1 MFSYFSLLVETMVF
15 DKIQVNFL
23 IVGHTHSSI
32 DQYFSILSK
41 AIGDCEFIGSP
52 MALEALFE
60 KAHKAGKLAN
70 KPLIQRQLTAYYDVI
85 TALFPYVNKK
95 IKVSLSLNLK
105 YLFKML
111 NFFFLIKF
119 FQVPHRFVITLFGG
133 RAIMQ
138 YKMFSGDEEFLPR
151 RPDGLIDSFAK
162 MEELSVDFAP
172 PKLLSVI
179 NGEDELLNNLN
190 INNNTNS
197 SSKLNKAQL
206 DTLINIQQL
215 MPHFEKLSIS
225 SNKQLED
232 RMNKEAESG
241 YLTPQILTEIK
252 HNAVNSFKVYQ
263 QNVMIKASNSDSGFI
278 MWLTLCDGLPPLEEL
293 NPDLIDPE
301 LAILDLIEQ
310 EKKKKEKK
318 LFKNNTFNKNINNL
332 INNNKESDIEQN
344 NSGVFEITE
353 SDIEDEDHDD
363 CEIIEKSTIAESN
376 NSIILVNEVN

>member
-1 MFSYFSLLVETMVF
+1 
-15 DKIQVNFL
+15 
-23 IVGHTHSSI
+23 
-32 DQYFSILSK
+32 
-41 AIGDCEFIGSP
+41 
-52 MALEALFE
+52 
-60 KAHKAGKLAN
+60 
-70 KPLIQRQLTAYYDVI
+70 
-85 TALFPYVNKK
+85 
-95 IKVSLSLNLK
+95 
-105 YLFKML
+105 
-111 NFFFLIKF
+111 
-119 FQVPHRFVITLFGG
+119 
-133 RAIMQ
+133 
-138 YKMFSGDEEFLPR
+138 MFSGDEEFLPR

-206 DTLINIQQL
+206 DTLMNIQQL

-263 QNVMIKASNSDSGFI
+263 QNVMIKTSNSDSGFI

-293 NPDLIDPE
+293 NPDLIDPK

-310 EKKKKEKK
+310 ENKKKEKK